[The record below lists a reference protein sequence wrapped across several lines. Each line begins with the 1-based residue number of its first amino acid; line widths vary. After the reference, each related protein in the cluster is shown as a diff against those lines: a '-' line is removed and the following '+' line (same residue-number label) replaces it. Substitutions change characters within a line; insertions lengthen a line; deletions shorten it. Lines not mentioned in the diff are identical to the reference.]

1 LQTQS
6 SPILPPSVH
15 SLPLPPFSFSP
26 LPSLSLFPSPLFF
39 SGFLFP
45 SFLPPSSLL
54 PLSSP
59 EVKLYLMVLEKLSK
73 TEKRL
78 EVIRGELGSSLCL
91 ITRRDHIMCRITAQ
105 TALMKFQSSENT
117 LWTPGWKWTSYN
129 YYMYVDHLGISIGR
143 FC

>member
-1 LQTQS
+1 VHNNYNLQHIS
-6 SPILPPSVH
+6 HRLKRCVDGLH
-15 SLPLPPFSFSP
+15 NN
-26 LPSLSLFPSPLFF
+26 
-39 SGFLFP
+39 
-45 SFLPPSSLL
+45 
-54 PLSSP
+54 LSSP